1 LEDLEEKRSI
11 HSFHSLHSLRSSRS
25 HPGPRPISEDLS
37 NHHQRLRITMTTSDA
52 THYRSPHSFAERTFK
67 TKSQS
72 FENVPLVS
80 KQPSPV
86 LAPINPAHK
95 ESPPKIPSQLD
106 LKGVTETS
114 I

>member
-1 LEDLEEKRSI
+1 M
-11 HSFHSLHSLRSSRS
+11 HSLRSSRS

-37 NHHQRLRITMTTSDA
+37 NHHQRLRITMTDA
-52 THYRSPHSFAERTFK
+52 THYRSPHTFAERTFK
-67 TKSQS
+67 AKSQS

-95 ESPPKIPSQLD
+95 ESPPKIVSQLD
-106 LKGVTETS
+106 QKGVTETS